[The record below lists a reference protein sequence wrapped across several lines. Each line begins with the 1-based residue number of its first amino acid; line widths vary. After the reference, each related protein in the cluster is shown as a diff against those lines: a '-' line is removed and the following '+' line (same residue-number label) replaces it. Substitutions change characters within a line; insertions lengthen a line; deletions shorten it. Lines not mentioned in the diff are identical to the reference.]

1 MALRLSMTAPYHG
14 DPSGKEPATHA
25 HPHRRCPD
33 LRSVQPLPLR
43 RALPDLRRQHDA
55 GQTPVRPQT
64 LRR

>member
-14 DPSGKEPATHA
+14 DPSGKEPATH
-25 HPHRRCPD
+25 PHRRRTD

-43 RALPDLRRQHDA
+43 RALPDLQRQHDA